1 MRRQP
6 LILVALLAL
15 LSSFFAYTASS
26 AAAVDYSQPAFLVRE
41 KHDTFGSSVQ
51 VGMDGQ
57 GWTYAK
63 SNHDLEMR
71 VFRVKEELPKRNIYI
86 LEVTLKRNFVQRPH
100 IPYAWKEVKLS
111 TPKSYDKRIKATSY
125 SQSLK
130 GSNKGDDNC
139 YNVSASLNAGIGPIS
154 GGLNVSR
161 ALFCDPNDKTRIAFH
176 KTNFREA
183 RWRLHQSGAV
193 KTAIIQKIVK
203 IPANTRVPFTVR
215 TKAPCHYTDQFGE
228 WQAKTCYSKRTLWY
242 PAHR

>member
-6 LILVALLAL
+6 LILAALLAL
-15 LSSFFAYTASS
+15 LSGLLALTAPS
-26 AAAVDYSQPAFLVRE
+26 AAAVDYSQPAYLVRE

-86 LEVTLKRNFVQRPH
+86 LEVTLKRNFVKRPH
-100 IPYAWKEVKLS
+100 IPYAWKEVSVS
-111 TPKSYDKRIKATSY
+111 TPKSLDGRIKATSY
-125 SQSLK
+125 SQSLNGTNNGK
-130 GSNKGDDNC
+130 DNC
-139 YNVSASLNAGIGPIS
+139 YDVEASLNAGIGPLS
-154 GGLNVSR
+154 GGLSFSKGV
-161 ALFCDPNDKTRIAFH
+161 FCDRNDKTRVAFH
-176 KTNFREA
+176 KVNFRKA

-193 KTAIIQKIVK
+193 KTAIIQKVIK

-228 WQAKTCYSKRTLWY
+228 WQPKTCYTTNTLKY
-242 PAHR
+242 PTHP